1 MLLKRFS
8 ALVGLVALVALAG
21 SVAAQDTSAS
31 AMPVTFTVRIDNIS
45 GDNTQ
50 IYSDIGIAG
59 VPVGAT
65 ARRPTMPGEAI
76 EFVVKAKAGD
86 HLSFATMY
94 GQSNDSFFGP
104 AEAGIALFD
113 DSGAPIS
120 GDVSDQV
127 LVWDAGTEVNEPLGM
142 GANQGPRQSGP
153 DAGEVENGTVQPV
166 GMTDEFPA
174 SKDLMHVTLTP
185 LMDGQIQVRI
195 ENVSANAPVPTPF
208 SPIVYVVHT
217 ADQVGPFF
225 TTGEA
230 DRGLGLERL
239 AESGNSEIL
248 AAAVA
253 GSAVMNVGASPGVF
267 VIHGAD
273 MTAPLF
279 TVGEADQGK
288 GLEMQAE
295 DGNPATLAESV
306 QGMFMQTGVFN
317 TPVGADKPGA
327 LKPGQSY
334 EFTFTAVPGESLSFT
349 QMFGQSNDLFFAPDE
364 NGIALFNGAGKPVMG
379 VFTGAVH
386 LWDAGTEVNQ
396 EPFVGSDQAP
406 RQAAPNTGAAE
417 NGVVQPIY
425 ALTDGFTYPS
435 VLSSLRVTITNDS
448 MPMDMMGMNMMSMDN
463 MMTEPMMDMTSEP
476 MMDMTSEPMMDMTAT
491 PAS

>member
-1 MLLKRFS
+1 MFLKRLS
-8 ALVGLVALVALAG
+8 ILVGLAGLLALAG
-21 SVAAQDTSAS
+21 SITAQDTSAS
-31 AMPVTFTVRIDNIS
+31 MMPVTFTVRIDNIS
-45 GDNTQ
+45 GENTQ
-50 IYSDIGIAG
+50 VYSDIGIAG

-65 ARRPTMPGEAI
+65 QRRPTMPGEAI
-76 EFVVKAKAGD
+76 EFIVKAKAGD

-104 AEAGIALFD
+104 DEAGIALFD

-127 LVWDAGTEVNEPLGM
+127 LVWDAGTEVNESLGT
-142 GANQGPRQSGP
+142 GPNQGPRQSGP

-166 GMTDEFPA
+166 GMTDEFPD

-185 LMDGQIQVRI
+185 LMEGQIQVRI

-208 SPIVYVVHT
+208 SPLVYVVHT
-217 ADQVGPFF
+217 ADQIGPFF

-239 AESGNSEIL
+239 AESGNAEIL

-267 VIHGAD
+267 VIHNAD

-279 TVGEADQGK
+279 TVGAADRGQ

-295 DGNPATLAESV
+295 DGNPATLGESAA
-306 QGMFMQTGVFN
+306 GMGFMQTGVFN
-317 TPVGADKPGA
+317 TPLGADKPGA

-334 EFTFTAVPGESLSFT
+334 EFTFTAVPGDALSFT
-349 QMFGQSNDLFFAPDE
+349 EMFGQSNDLFFAPGE

-406 RQAAPNTGAAE
+406 RQATPNTGAAE
-417 NGVVQPIY
+417 GGVVQPIY
-425 ALTDGFTYPS
+425 AVTDGFTYPS
-435 VLSSLRVTITNDS
+435 VLSSLRITITNDAG
-448 MPMDMMGMNMMSMDN
+448 MPMDMNMGMNMMSMDN
-463 MMTEPMMDMTSEP
+463 MMMTPEPMMTAEP
-476 MMDMTSEPMMDMTAT
+476 MMEMTAT
-491 PAS
+491 PGS